1 MTRDEEDD
9 TMRRNKSFSTREQA
23 GVILG
28 YHPDQGYICPVRK
41 ERHSRVAGNRDG
53 IVDYLFNNVFWML
66 IGMVWYRLF
75 LFRCLEHQTLV
86 LSRAVLWGL
95 VLTGTGLGTLL
106 NIRHHRNIIS
116 VCFNL
121 LIGYGIYTVLAYMP
135 VRPDLISTVLLY
147 LTSAVSAFLTWQV
160 VRRVMAGQSVLPE
173 GRWMAMVMQRMLG
186 FGFAVIIA
194 VTGSARAFNSALIKA
209 AVPPASDQN
218 IENQT
223 IQNNMGILTA
233 LADGRWEQ
241 YTAREKL
248 NVLQTVANIEQR
260 SLGLPHELN
269 VGAEDMSRDKAGTY
283 RDKTHEIRISTA
295 SLLYDSPWELV
306 NTVCHEAYHAYQ
318 HRLIDLL
325 IETRQENRGLM
336 MFREIR
342 EYAEEFQNY
351 TGTDGDFNT
360 YYYQQCESDA
370 RDFAEDS
377 EREYFI
383 RIKDYLHPDNEQD
396 NASAEPPVGREIMT

>member
-1 MTRDEEDD
+1 MLPVIALAILPALILIYYTYQQDKLQREPVGNLVKAFFYGGLSVFVSLLISVPLMQMGFFSAQIHTLKDAAATAFFGAAIPEESAKLFLLWLFLRKCRDFD
-9 TMRRNKSFSTREQA
+9 
-23 GVILG
+23 
-28 YHPDQGYICPVRK
+28 
-41 ERHSRVAGNRDG
+41 ERMDG
-53 IVDYLFNNVFWML
+53 IVYAVCVGMGFATFENIEYLFASGSDWVT
-66 IGMVWYRLF
+66 V
-75 LFRCLEHQTLV
+75 
-86 LSRAVLWGL
+86 
-95 VLTGTGLGTLL
+95 GLG
-106 NIRHHRNIIS
+106 RS
-116 VCFNL
+116 
-121 LIGYGIYTVLAYMP
+121 
-135 VRPDLISTVLLY
+135 
-147 LTSAVSAFLTWQV
+147 LTAIP
-160 VRRVMAGQSVLPE
+160 GH
-173 GRWMAMVMQRMLG
+173 

-194 VTGSARAFNSALIKA
+194 LTGSARAFNSALIKA

-223 IQNNMGILTA
+223 IQNNMGTLTA
-233 LADGRWEQ
+233 LADGRWDQ